1 MFVTSRHERSDGSG
15 EFKPRGSGSPT
26 DVKHYGGIL
35 VVTDPALF
43 DPTVAALNSLDGV
56 EVHHTDPEQGRII
69 AVQESETL
77 PEQEAGLR
85 RIQQLP
91 HVQLAELVVHRV
103 DDPDA
108 VNPLNVQRELGGKR

>member
-1 MFVTSRHERSDGSG
+1 MMVTPKHECSDGSG
-15 EFKPRGSGSPT
+15 VSKLNASESPT
-26 DVKHYGGIL
+26 EVKHYGGIL

-43 DPTVAALNSLDGV
+43 DLTVAALNSLAGV

-91 HVQLAELVVHRV
+91 QVRIAELVVHRV
-103 DDPDA
+103 DEPDA
-108 VNPLNVQRELGGKR
+108 VNPPGTQRESGAKR

>member
-1 MFVTSRHERSDGSG
+1 MLATFKHECSG
-15 EFKPRGSGSPT
+15 GTGASVPQESGSLA

-43 DPTVAALNSLDGV
+43 DLTVAALNSLDGV

-69 AVQESETL
+69 AVQESGTL

-85 RIQQLP
+85 RIQHLP
-91 HVQLAELVVHRV
+91 SVRLAELVVHRV

-108 VNPLNVQRELGGKR
+108 VDTPDAQREMSGKR

>member
-1 MFVTSRHERSDGSG
+1 MLVTPRHECSDGSG
-15 EFKPRGSGSPT
+15 AFRPNESQSPT
-26 DVKHYGGIL
+26 DVMHYGGIL

-43 DPTVAALNSLDGV
+43 DLTVASLNSLDGV

-91 HVQLAELVVHRV
+91 HVRLAELVVHRV
-103 DDPDA
+103 DEPDA
-108 VNPLNVQRELGGKR
+108 VDNPDPQREPGVKR

>member
-1 MFVTSRHERSDGSG
+1 MIAIRTNECSDRSEGS
-15 EFKPRGSGSPT
+15 EPQESESLT
-26 DVKHYGGIL
+26 DVKHYAGIL
-35 VVTDPALF
+35 VVTDPGLF
-43 DPTVAALNSLDGV
+43 DRTVAALNELNGV
-56 EVHHTDPEQGRII
+56 EVHHTDREQGRII

-103 DDPDA
+103 DDQGSFDEPDA
-108 VNPLNVQRELGGKR
+108 HRESSPVR